1 MDFTVYLELFGKKM
15 KVVIDAK
22 DKVDARIKVR
32 DSIKF
37 HKVELMTDE
46 MFESLKGIFGGKT

>member
-1 MDFTVYLELFGKKM
+1 VDFTVYLELFGKKM